1 MKKINSKGFTLIE
14 LLAVITIMG
23 ILMLVAIP
31 AVSRTIEN
39 SRRDT
44 YMDTAKAYI
53 NAVKNSVA
61 ADEIRCKEKQAD
73 TEYKVISAMPE
84 GDYYLAFTTDDKDAT
99 VLNQSADILEQGGKS
114 SWGSSNVKGTIK
126 IHKQVDTQNSGITKY
141 DYSIVMIDEGGRG
154 IGNDYVAESGMSRQD
169 VKTAGLNSTYAAAAV
184 GAATVAEGAT
194 AAATQCK
201 VYTS

>member
-53 NAVKNSVA
+53 NAIKNSVA
-61 ADEIRCKEKQAD
+61 ADEIRCKEKAGED
-73 TEYKVISAMPE
+73 YKVISAMPE
-84 GDYYLAFTTDDKDAT
+84 GDYYLAFTTDSKASAVT
-99 VLNQSADILEQGGKS
+99 NQSADILEQGGKS
-114 SWGSSNVKGTIK
+114 SWGSSDVKGTVK
-126 IHKQVDTQNSGITKY
+126 IHKQVDTENSGITKY
-141 DYSIVMIDEGGRG
+141 DYSIVMIDAGGRG
-154 IGNDYVAESGMSRQD
+154 IGNEYASESTLSRQD
-169 VKTAGLNSTYAAAAV
+169 VKTAGLNDTYDDAAV
-184 GAATVAEGAT
+184 GAAEVKDGAT
-194 AAATQCK
+194 AAVQQCK
-201 VYTS
+201 VFTS